1 MLLTDKVALI
11 TGGAKGMGRG
21 MALKFAGEGC
31 AVAIADIS
39 MKEATEVV
47 ATLTESGKR
56 AIAIECDVTQEEQIK
71 GTVEKVLATFGKI
84 DILVNNAGGIT
95 SSPPIEEMTIEEWD
109 GALNLNLRSQFLF
122 SKFVVPQM
130 KARKYGK
137 IINFSSIG
145 AIQPPHHAINYNTAK
160 AGSIG
165 FTADLA
171 NALAPFN
178 INVNVI
184 LPGPIRTSFYDTFTA
199 TMSGDQKEGL
209 FRFLGSMVP
218 LQRAGTPEDI
228 AGAALFLASDLSGY
242 VTGQAL
248 NVAGGLPLQPP
259 VTPPGKEPREDR
271 GVN

>member
-1 MLLTDKVALI
+1 
-11 TGGAKGMGRG
+11 MGRG
-21 MALKFAGEGC
+21 MALKFAEEGC

-39 MKEATEVV
+39 MDKANETIAEVMK
-47 ATLTESGKR
+47 TGHSGL
-56 AIAIECDVTQEEQIK
+56 ALECDVTNEQQVRR
-71 GTVEKVLATFGKI
+71 TVEKVLDRFGKI

-95 SSPPIEEMTIEEWD
+95 ASPPIEEMTEEEWD
-109 GALNLNLRSQFLF
+109 RALNLNLKSQFLF
-122 SKFVVPQM
+122 CKYVVPLM
-130 KARKYGK
+130 KARRYGK
-137 IINFSSIG
+137 IVNLSSIG

-160 AGSIG
+160 AGAIG

-184 LPGPIRTSFYDTFTA
+184 LPGPIRTSFYDSFT
-199 TMSGDQKEGL
+199 TSMSDEQKDGL
-209 FRFLGSMVP
+209 FSFLGTKVP
-218 LQRAGTPEDI
+218 LQRVGTPEDI

-259 VTPPGKEPREDR
+259 APPPR
-271 GVN
+271 